1 MSTKETLLKHVE
13 IAKTVGELAGK
24 LEDLIYSFSPP
35 ELRKHKKILGGMLF
49 TTAHILMDSA
59 VARLTGE
66 EFKELLD
73 SHGEGDSEMAKG
85 LDEMLASF
93 AKDDEDEGSI
103 H

>member
-13 IAKTVGELAGK
+13 IAKTVGELADK
-24 LEDLIYSFSPP
+24 LEDLIYSFAPP
-35 ELRKHKKILGGMLF
+35 ELRKHKKSIEGMLF

-66 EFKELLD
+66 EFKEFLD